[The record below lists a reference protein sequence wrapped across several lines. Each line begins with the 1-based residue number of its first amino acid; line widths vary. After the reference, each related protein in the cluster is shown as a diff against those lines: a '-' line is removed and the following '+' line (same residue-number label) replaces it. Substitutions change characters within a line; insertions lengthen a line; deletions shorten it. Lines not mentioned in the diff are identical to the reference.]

1 MKYGIPSFS
10 LTRRQA
16 PLRPLKRRAPNPQA
30 NPLRWL
36 LLLLGFALLA
46 ACSSAGGSGDPAKT
60 VADYLTAKVA
70 SDEAAMR
77 PLLCSAMEA
86 DLAREAL
93 SFAGLG
99 ARLENMTC
107 TRDGEG
113 NTVTCTG
120 AIVATYGTEESEFP
134 LATYSVAQE
143 DGAWKWCGEAP

>member
-1 MKYGIPSFS
+1 M
-10 LTRRQA
+10 
-16 PLRPLKRRAPNPQA
+16 
-30 NPLRWL
+30 RW

-46 ACSSAGGSGDPAKT
+46 ACSSASDSGDPAKV
-60 VADYLTAKVA
+60 VADYLNAKVA

-77 PLLCSAMEA
+77 PLLCSAMET
-86 DLAREAL
+86 DLAREAS

-107 TRDGEG
+107 TRDGQS

-134 LATYSVAQE
+134 LVTYSVMQE
-143 DGAWKWCGEAP
+143 DGAWKWCGEAS

>member
-1 MKYGIPSFS
+1 M
-10 LTRRQA
+10 
-16 PLRPLKRRAPNPQA
+16 
-30 NPLRWL
+30 RWL
-36 LLLLGFALLA
+36 FVLALVILA
-46 ACSSAGGSGDPAKT
+46 ACGGANGGGGDPAKA

-70 SDEAAMR
+70 ADEAAMR

-86 DLAREAL
+86 DLAREAS

-99 ARLENMTC
+99 ATLENMTC
-107 TRDGEG
+107 TRDGDA

-134 LATYSVAQE
+134 LSSYSVVQE